1 MEKKEA
7 GIILCIVACIDIII
21 FSLFWLYFDWPEYQ
35 PETAK
40 VVTENIVR
48 EPEESDIENKDLD
61 DVEEDKEFSVIET
74 EIVAFT
80 LSEDEYLGALDN
92 DGTSR
97 IRGALEG
104 YSFYVNNVM
113 VFNFKTGG
121 LYSGFFDSKNTSV
134 SGYGYEVTVY
144 YDKYLLNIYNPDRTQ
159 AVSYVISID
168 SSNNLYIYYEGADAL
183 MKLKKI

>member
-1 MEKKEA
+1 MEKKEV
-7 GIILCIVACIDIII
+7 GIILCIVACIDVII
-21 FSLFWLYFDWPEYQ
+21 FSLFWICFDWPEYQ

-40 VVTENIVR
+40 VVTEHIVQVS
-48 EPEESDIENKDLD
+48 EESKIEDNDLD
-61 DVEEDKEFSVIET
+61 DMADDKELTSIEA

-80 LSEDEYLGALDN
+80 LSEEEYLGALDN

-121 LYSGFFDSKNTSV
+121 LYSGFFDNKNTSV
-134 SGYGYEVTVY
+134 SGYSYELTVY
-144 YDKYLLNIYNPDRTQ
+144 YDKYLLNIYNPDRSQ
-159 AVSYVISID
+159 AVSYTISID
-168 SSNNLYIYYEGADAL
+168 STNNLYLYYEGADAL